1 MTKKLSSYQ
10 KLKAKNAKM
19 SREIFQLIQVPD
31 GEEAQGIRMRYSM
44 QYDLMD
50 AVWMGEIGQGDRPQ
64 GIFALINKE
73 EKK

>member
-1 MTKKLSSYQ
+1 MKKKLSSYQ

-19 SREIFQLIQVPD
+19 SMEIFQLVRVPD
-31 GEEAQGIRMRYSM
+31 GEKALIIRAHYHMR
-44 QYDLMD
+44 YDLMD
-50 AVWMGEIGQGDRPQ
+50 AVWMGEIGQGDGPQ